1 MKKILFL
8 IIAASVLLLQGCG
21 NAEFDKKNAYDLL
34 KKQVEI
40 GPRYPGS
47 PGHDKIIDFIYS
59 YMDKKADKVKKD
71 KYQEMMEN
79 DYVDFCN
86 IIAYFNT
93 NAPRYILLA
102 AHYDSRPTADNEVTA
117 EKKAKPIPGAN
128 DGASG
133 VAVLMELARVFAAKK
148 PNVGV
153 IMVFF
158 DCEDYPMKMFGGSTH
173 FAENIEAISAIGGKN
188 IVIDYGILLDMV
200 GDKNLNIYKEK
211 NSVKFAD
218 DIVTKIWNEAAAL
231 GYSKYFIPEE
241 KYTIIDDH
249 LPLNGYG
256 TKCVDIIDFD
266 YAHWHTLD
274 DTVDKCSP
282 ESLKIV
288 GDVVASVIYKE

>member
-1 MKKILFL
+1 MKKVLFL

-47 PGHDKIIDFIYS
+47 PGHDKIVDFIYS

-79 DYVDFCN
+79 DYINFCN

-117 EKKAKPIPGAN
+117 EKKAKPILGAN

-148 PNVGV
+148 PSVGV

-158 DCEDYPMKMFGGSTH
+158 DCEDYPAKMFGGSTH

-188 IVIDYGILLDMV
+188 IIIDYGILLDMV

-231 GYSKYFIPEE
+231 GYSKYFIPQE
-241 KYTIIDDH
+241 KYNIIDDH

-266 YAHWHTLD
+266 YAYWHTLD
-274 DTVDKCSP
+274 DTADKCSP
-282 ESLKIV
+282 DSLKIV
-288 GDVVASVIYKE
+288 GDVVASVVYKE